1 MGNPASFVCYSFFV
15 GTLFYTCFAVS
26 SLYFQGKPVG
36 AVSAFITR
44 NYPRRPAAASLFVSS
59 VGLFLL
65 MIVKCDVNKD
75 VSFA

>member
-1 MGNPASFVCYSFFV
+1 M
-15 GTLFYTCFAVS
+15 
-26 SLYFQGKPVG
+26 G